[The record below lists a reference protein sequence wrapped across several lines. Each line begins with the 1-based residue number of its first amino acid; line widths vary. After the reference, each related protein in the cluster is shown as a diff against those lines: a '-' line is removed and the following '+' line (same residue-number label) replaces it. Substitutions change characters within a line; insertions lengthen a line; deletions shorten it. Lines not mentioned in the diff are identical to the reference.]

1 MFKSQLKEILDRFSR
16 DGSHPDYPV
25 QKVYDREE
33 LGKIGGSNLPLDLPA
48 LVVYEQ
54 KEDGKMPHIG
64 IVFALAN
71 SVDGVRI
78 QVISE
83 YEGEV
88 MCHAAEES
96 PSGNKPAYLLMK
108 KHLMMKNVP

>member
-1 MFKSQLKEILDRFSR
+1 MFKSRFKEILDGFNR
-16 DGSHPDYPV
+16 DGTHPDYPV
-25 QKVYDREE
+25 QRVYNREE
-33 LGKIGGSNLPLDLPA
+33 LGKIGGSNLTLDLPA

-54 KEDGKMPHIG
+54 KEDSKIPHIG

-83 YEGEV
+83 CEGEV
-88 MCHAAEES
+88 MCHALEEC